1 MRIKLF
7 NIFLMFFI
15 FQSKT
20 ISGALIRP
28 LDNSQL
34 NYIHVLFEWEQ
45 VPDAAEYAMQI
56 SNDEGF
62 NNIVSE
68 ASVNSL
74 IYIEEDNIEWSEVD
88 LLKEYFWRIKPVY
101 DNGIHGEWSG
111 YNRFSTNIKLSEAT
125 AETYN
130 NQGYNEGLT
139 IFGSFYNYYS
149 AIIDKD
155 GREIWNTADKDIV
168 YYNSNKYLDLLGCYS
183 ESSFENNLPGIEFSI
198 DSERLWEEP
207 NNEFL
212 HHDLVKLP
220 NGNYLGIVSTT
231 QLGPIPIGSWSASY
245 QGIGFLA
252 NGITPEFPWVG
263 DRIVE
268 WDKDT
273 KEEVWS
279 WSTFDYF
286 SMQDFDALGGCWLP
300 SATGYQEYD
309 WTHVNAVIFSE
320 SENAIYISTRH
331 LSRITKIDYPSGN
344 IVWNIGRSMP
354 SGDVTIGND
363 LGFSFQHGLQK
374 LDNGN
379 IVTLDNGNLSE
390 TFLGTDHP
398 ITRAIEISVNN
409 NQTDIVWEYS
419 LAPNLFGFASGNA
432 QKLDNGNYLITTI
445 GQNGTSL
452 EVSGD
457 GEIIWQGNYNLCE
470 PICAVYRAH
479 RIPSLYPIAFS
490 VIVENLSAGND
501 GSENVYLEEGN
512 SQISF
517 KIKNEGSVS
526 ETYSYNFVEDLDWFE
541 NFSGEIN
548 LDPGAEYI
556 LSFDGVTV
564 ESSIE
569 NEFVFNLSPVHKPS
583 LEKNISHSLSI
594 GTLAIKN
601 NRFLPANFHLYDPY
615 PNPFNSI
622 VKLKLT
628 KEPSDL
634 SRLDIYNI
642 NGSIIDQ
649 IDISS
654 KAGTFEVSWNAQ
666 NFPSGI
672 YFIKLSDNSFN
683 QTKKII
689 YLK

>member
-45 VPDAAEYAMQI
+45 VPDAAEYVIQI

-88 LLKEYFWRIKPVY
+88 LLKEYFWRIKPIY
-101 DNGIHGEWSG
+101 DNGSHGEWSG

-125 AETYN
+125 TETYN

-198 DSERLWEEP
+198 DSEWLWEEP

-286 SMQDFDALGGCWLP
+286 SMQDFDALGGSWLP

-320 SENAIYISTRH
+320 GESAIYISTRH
-331 LSRITKIDYPSGN
+331 LSRITKIEYPSGN
-344 IVWNIGRSMP
+344 IVWNIGRDMP
-354 SGDVTIGND
+354 SGDVTIGHD

-409 NQTDIVWEYS
+409 NQADIVWEYS
-419 LAPNLFGFASGNA
+419 LASNLFGFASGNA
-432 QKLDNGNYLITTI
+432 QKLDNGNYLITTV

-490 VIVENLSAGND
+490 VIVENLSIGND

-594 GTLAIKN
+594 GTLAIEK

-628 KEPSDL
+628 KESSDL
-634 SRLDIYNI
+634 SRLNIYNI

-649 IDISS
+649 IDINS
-654 KAGTFEVSWNAQ
+654 KAGTFEVLWNAQ

-672 YFIKLSDNSFN
+672 YFIKLSNNGFN

>member
-1 MRIKLF
+1 MTIKLF
-7 NIFLMFFI
+7 NILLMFFI
-15 FQSKT
+15 FQSKA
-20 ISGALIRP
+20 IFGALIRP
-28 LDNSQL
+28 SDNSQL

-45 VPDAAEYAMQI
+45 VPDAAEYVIQI
-56 SNDEGF
+56 SNDVDF
-62 NNIVSE
+62 NNVVSE

-74 IYIEEDNIEWSEVD
+74 IYIEENNIEWSEVD
-88 LLKEYFWRIKPVY
+88 VLKEYFWRIKPIY
-101 DNGIHGEWSG
+101 DNGSDGEWSS

-130 NQGYNEGLT
+130 NQVYNEGLT

-168 YYNSNKYLDLLGCYS
+168 YYNSNEYLDLLGCYS
-183 ESSFENNLPGIEFSI
+183 EPSFENNLPGIEFSI
-198 DSERLWEEP
+198 DSEWLWEEP

-220 NGNYLGIVSTT
+220 NGNYLGIVSAT

-286 SMQDFDALGGCWLP
+286 SMQDFDALGGSWLP

-309 WTHVNAVIFSE
+309 WTHVNAIIFSE
-320 SENAIYISTRH
+320 IESAIYISTRH
-331 LSRITKIDYPSGN
+331 LSRITKIEYPSGN
-344 IVWNIGRSMP
+344 IVWNIGRDMP

-390 TFLGTDHP
+390 TFLGTDSP
-398 ITRAIEISVNN
+398 VTRAIEISVNN
-409 NQTDIVWEYS
+409 NQADIVWEYS
-419 LAPNLFGFASGNA
+419 LDPNLFGFASGNA
-432 QKLDNGNYLITTI
+432 QKLDNGNYLITTV

-479 RIPSLYPIAFS
+479 RIPSLYPVAFS
-490 VIVENLSAGND
+490 VIVENLSMGND

-564 ESSIE
+564 ESSLE

-583 LEKNISHSLSI
+583 LEKNISYSLSI

-628 KEPSDL
+628 KESSDL
-634 SRLDIYNI
+634 SSLDIYNI

-649 IDISS
+649 IDITS

-672 YFIKLSDNSFN
+672 YFIKLSNNGFN

>member
-7 NIFLMFFI
+7 NIFLMLFI

-20 ISGALIRP
+20 ISSALIRP

-45 VPDAAEYAMQI
+45 VPDAAEYVIQI

-88 LLKEYFWRIKPVY
+88 LLKEYFWRIKPIY
-101 DNGIHGEWSG
+101 DNGSHGDWSG

-130 NQGYNEGLT
+130 YQGYNEGLT

-198 DSERLWEEP
+198 DSEWLWEEP

-286 SMQDFDALGGCWLP
+286 SMQDFDALGGSWLP

-320 SENAIYISTRH
+320 GESAIYISTRH
-331 LSRITKIDYPSGN
+331 LSRITKIEYPSGN

-409 NQTDIVWEYS
+409 NQADIIWEYS

-432 QKLDNGNYLITTI
+432 QKLDNGNYLITTV

-490 VIVENLSAGND
+490 VIVQNLSVGND

-628 KEPSDL
+628 KESSDL

-649 IDISS
+649 IDITS

-672 YFIKLSDNSFN
+672 YFIKLSNNGFN

>member
-15 FQSKT
+15 FQSKI
-20 ISGALIRP
+20 ISGVLIRP
-28 LDNSQL
+28 LDDSQL

-45 VPDAAEYAMQI
+45 VPDAAEYVIQI
-56 SNDEGF
+56 SNDEDF

-74 IYIEEDNIEWSEVD
+74 IYIEEDNIEWSEVG
-88 LLKEYFWRIKPVY
+88 LLKEYFWRIKPIY
-101 DNGIHGEWSG
+101 DNGSHGEWSG

-125 AETYN
+125 TETYN

-168 YYNSNKYLDLLGCYS
+168 YYNSNEYLDLLGCYS
-183 ESSFENNLPGIEFSI
+183 EPSFENNLPGIEFSI
-198 DSERLWEEP
+198 DSEWLWEEP

-279 WSTFDYF
+279 WNTFDYF
-286 SMQDFDALGGCWLP
+286 SMQDFDALGGSWLP

-320 SENAIYISTRH
+320 SESAIYISTRH
-331 LSRITKIDYPSGN
+331 LSRITKIEYPSGN

-354 SGDVTIGND
+354 SGDVTIGNN

-409 NQTDIVWEYS
+409 NQADIIWEYS

-432 QKLDNGNYLITTI
+432 QKLDNGNYLITTV

-452 EVSGD
+452 EVSGN

-490 VIVENLSAGND
+490 VIVENLSVGND

-564 ESSIE
+564 ESSLE

-583 LEKNISHSLSI
+583 LEKNITHSLSI

-601 NRFLPANFHLYDPY
+601 NRFFPANFHLYDPY
-615 PNPFNSI
+615 PNPFNST
-622 VKLKLT
+622 VKIKLT
-628 KEPSDL
+628 NESSDL

-672 YFIKLSDNSFN
+672 YFIKLSNNGFN